1 MFDAYKS
8 RGGLNKARLTL
19 IGLERTRFCEQKK
32 DAPKKIKNRQLM
44 ENQKQIH
51 FSQFDIHDFQG
62 IKLLEGGR
70 NYNLP
75 FNIPVPADISAP
87 SFEVSPVEQSMIDVT
102 YFVEVVIT
110 EKGSTQT
117 AKPDKKKK
125 KGSTPMNSVFGLS
138 TDTAGGFAPT

>member
-1 MFDAYKS
+1 MLNMFDAYKS
-8 RGGLNKARLTL
+8 VGGLNKARLTL

-110 EKGSTQT
+110 EKGST
-117 AKPDKKKK
+117 
-125 KGSTPMNSVFGLS
+125 
-138 TDTAGGFAPT
+138 